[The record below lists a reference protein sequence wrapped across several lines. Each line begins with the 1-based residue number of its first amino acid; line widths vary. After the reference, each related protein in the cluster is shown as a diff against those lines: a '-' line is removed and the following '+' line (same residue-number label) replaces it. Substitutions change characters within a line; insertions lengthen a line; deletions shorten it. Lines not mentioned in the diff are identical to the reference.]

1 MNNPIKWIINFFK
14 KLIRKR
20 EFNKRQDIYDDVTSR
35 LQPLIDDK
43 REKQQ
48 QLIDKIKDNFLKDT
62 GVVYGSSF
70 IPTKTKNNM
79 HIMVIIEK
87 KYGALMSE
95 LDVELTYDLKLK
107 CI

>member
-20 EFNKRQDIYDDVTSR
+20 EFNKRQDIYDDVTNR
-35 LQPLIDDK
+35 LQPLIDEK
-43 REKQQ
+43 RLKQEELIEKIQN
-48 QLIDKIKDNFLKDT
+48 NFFKDT
-62 GVVYGSSF
+62 GVAYNSDF